1 MQSVA
6 IATAIAVLLSGCS
19 PDGKDAQLLEGVNIV
34 DVESGEIIPDRDIFI
49 ANGKITAIFP
59 SGEEAGL
66 PSRITKVPLRG
77 RYVLPGLVDMHVHVD
92 HSNVP
97 MVFPAYGVTT
107 VLNMRGDMSHLE
119 LRDGIAT
126 DARWRSSFYTAADY
140 MEGWP
145 QDFSF
150 TVGFD
155 GVDDL
160 SAAVKRRKSDGYD
173 FLKIYK

>member
-1 MQSVA
+1 MRTNDSLA
-6 IATAIAVLLSGCS
+6 LRYN
-19 PDGKDAQLLEGVNIV
+19 PDPVV
-34 DVESGEIIPDRDIFI
+34 
-49 ANGKITAIFP
+49 T
-59 SGEEAGL
+59 
-66 PSRITKVPLRG
+66 
-77 RYVLPGLVDMHVHVD
+77 GLVDMHVHVD

-140 MEGWP
+140 MEGWL

-150 TVGFD
+150 TVEFD
-155 GVDDL
+155 SVDDL